1 MNHRAA
7 EVASCWIRTSKI
19 ITPTDVYHYSITE
32 ADTVRKVS
40 EFLEEATIMHKF
52 DHPNVLTLLG
62 VVIEKNTPYVIMPLM
77 KHGDLKGFI
86 ADRDRVRTM

>member
-1 MNHRAA
+1 MHSHADRR
-7 EVASCWIRTSKI
+7 VDK
-19 ITPTDVYHYSITE
+19 YSITD
-32 ADTVRKVS
+32 ADSVRSVS
-40 EFLEEATIMHKF
+40 EFLAEATIMHKF

-86 ADRDRVRTM
+86 GERDRVRTMRQSCFGSLFI